1 MKIEDLKEVN
11 ILTQYIN
18 GIEEFI
24 DRRNNNSKSI
34 EIGTGTFILGINK
47 EYEHEI
53 IDSLKRI
60 KSNMVER
67 LKELGVEVWLR
78 IVKRLENTQ

>member
-1 MKIEDLKEVN
+1 MRIEDLKEVN

-67 LKELGVEVWLR
+67 LKELGVEV
-78 IVKRLENTQ
+78 

>member
-11 ILTQYIN
+11 SLIQHIN
-18 GIEEFI
+18 GINEFI
-24 DRRNNNSKSI
+24 DKYNNSKSI
-34 EIGTGTFILGINK
+34 EIGNGVFILGINK

-53 IDSLKRI
+53 INSLKRI

-67 LKELGVEVWLR
+67 LKELGVEVWL
-78 IVKRLENTQ
+78 

>member
-67 LKELGVEVWLR
+67 LKELGVEV
-78 IVKRLENTQ
+78 

>member
-1 MKIEDLKEVN
+1 MNIEDLKEVN

-67 LKELGVEVWLR
+67 LKELGVEV
-78 IVKRLENTQ
+78 

>member
-1 MKIEDLKEVN
+1 MKIEDLREVN

-24 DRRNNNSKSI
+24 DGRNNNSKSI

-53 IDSLKRI
+53 INSLKRI

-67 LKELGVEVWLR
+67 LKELGVEV
-78 IVKRLENTQ
+78 